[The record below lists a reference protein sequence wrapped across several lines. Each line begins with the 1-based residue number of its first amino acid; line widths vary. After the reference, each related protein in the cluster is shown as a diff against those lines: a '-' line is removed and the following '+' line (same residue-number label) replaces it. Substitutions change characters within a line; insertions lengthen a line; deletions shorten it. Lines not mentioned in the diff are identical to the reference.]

1 VPAKASPKMV
11 VNHLEVHIQAASMMG
26 NTLDYSF
33 MASLFSIH
41 CLDYTYWAASLFG
54 IGHYRFLRLMIYI
67 PTKQYNLYYT
77 DFYLHA
83 QIEGVDFLRLNIYLA
98 CS

>member
-1 VPAKASPKMV
+1 
-11 VNHLEVHIQAASMMG
+11 
-26 NTLDYSF
+26 
-33 MASLFSIH
+33 
-41 CLDYTYWAASLFG
+41 
-54 IGHYRFLRLMIYI
+54 MIYI